1 MRRLLLPPFLFL
13 KRLEK
18 MEDGG
23 GGGGGGG
30 GGRGG
35 AVVVRAVESGLADA
49 SDDGDE

>member
-18 MEDGG
+18 IEDGGGRGG
-23 GGGGGGG
+23 GGGGGG
-30 GGRGG
+30 
-35 AVVVRAVESGLADA
+35 ALVVRTVESGLADA